1 MASQWRS
8 SSKRRLRDFGVLSEE
23 GAELPSLDETE
34 NAIKCQFKNGCAYC
48 GGKFTESGRHK
59 AEMDHAVPIS
69 RGGGAGT
76 DNLRLCHHGENQAKG
91 PLSEV
96 EFRSLLQLL
105 DTWDPGA
112 AQSLLVRLKGGY
124 WVYRP
129 TSDQRAA
136 ERRAVVKKALLN
148 TPAIALRS
156 PETTP
161 WPV

>member
-1 MASQWRS
+1 MNFRRMASQWRS
-8 SSKRRLRDFGVLSEE
+8 SSKRRLAELSEE

-34 NAIKCQFKNGCAYC
+34 NAIKCKFNNGCYC
-48 GGKFTESGRHK
+48 GGKLTETADTKSKWITRCRS
-59 AEMDHAVPIS
+59 AAAAVPARRTSGSATTGKIS
-69 RGGGAGT
+69 QRPAKRGGI
-76 DNLRLCHHGENQAKG
+76 
-91 PLSEV
+91 
-96 EFRSLLQLL
+96 RSLLQLL

-148 TPAIALRS
+148 TPVEAPGSILS
-156 PETTP
+156 DP
-161 WPV
+161 WPS